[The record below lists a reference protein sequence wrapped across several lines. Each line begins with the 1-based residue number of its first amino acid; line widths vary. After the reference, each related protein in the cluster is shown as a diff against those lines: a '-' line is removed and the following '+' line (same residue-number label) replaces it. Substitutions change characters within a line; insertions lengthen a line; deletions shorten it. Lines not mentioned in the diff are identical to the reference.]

1 MHWQQTKANLILFV
15 FLSRCELL
23 LDMTS
28 AQTSA
33 LGNQETLSSVQL
45 KEIPGCRDQ
54 VLPAMVKEW
63 QQLQE
68 SVISVEWTYVGSV
81 SYPIRHA
88 Y

>member
-33 LGNQETLSSVQL
+33 LGNQQTLSSVQL

-54 VLPAMVKEW
+54 VLPEMVKEW

-68 SVISVEWTYVGSV
+68 SVISVRWTYVGRV
-81 SYPIRHA
+81 SCPIPRT

>member
-1 MHWQQTKANLILFV
+1 MHWKQTKANLILFV

-33 LGNQETLSSVQL
+33 LGNQETLSLVQL

-54 VLPAMVKEW
+54 VLPELVKEW

-68 SVISVEWTYVGSV
+68 SVISVEWTYVGRV
-81 SYPIRHA
+81 SCPIR
-88 Y
+88 YVY